1 MTTIADQI
9 LELLKADPGAEVS
22 SATICGRCGVTRT
35 AIWKWIER
43 LRESGYV
50 IEARSRHGYR
60 LVSSPDTPSQA
71 EVFHA
76 LTTKRIG
83 RDFRYR
89 EVTGSTNRDAM
100 ALISQGVP
108 EGTVVVAGEQTSG
121 RGRMTR
127 NWFSPPGK
135 NLYFSLVL
143 RPLVEFSRAA
153 SMPLV
158 VGLAVAEALASLA
171 PELDGEIRIKWPND
185 ILIGGKKICGI
196 LCELQAEEG
205 NVVAI
210 VPGIGVNVN
219 LTTDEF
225 PEELRP
231 IATAL
236 QAEAGHTF
244 SRSAV
249 LATIL
254 NRLEPLY
261 ETWMHE
267 GLVPLLPAIKR
278 RDALF
283 GRQLTIDRLGQ
294 LTTGTADGIQDDGAL
309 RLRTTD
315 GIVPI
320 YSGEA
325 HILGVATAAR

>member
-1 MTTIADQI
+1 M
-9 LELLKADPGAEVS
+9 
-22 SATICGRCGVTRT
+22 
-35 AIWKWIER
+35 
-43 LRESGYV
+43 
-50 IEARSRHGYR
+50 
-60 LVSSPDTPSQA
+60 
-71 EVFHA
+71 
-76 LTTKRIG
+76 TTKRIG
-83 RDFRYR
+83 RELRYR

-100 ALISQGVP
+100 ALIAQGVP
-108 EGTVVVAGEQTSG
+108 DGTVVVAGEQTSG

-127 NWFSPPGK
+127 HWFSPPGK

-158 VGLAVAEALASLA
+158 VGLAVAESLASLV

-219 LTTDEF
+219 LTREEF
-225 PEELRP
+225 PEDLRA

-236 QAEAGHTF
+236 QAEAGHPF

-249 LATIL
+249 LAAIL

-261 ETWMHE
+261 DTWMRE
-267 GLVPLLPAIKR
+267 GLSPLLAGIER

-283 GRQLTIDRLGQ
+283 GRQLTIDRLGH
-294 LTTGTADGIQDDGAL
+294 LTTGVAEGIQEDGAL
-309 RLRTTD
+309 RLRTAE
-315 GIVPI
+315 GLVPI

-325 HILGVATAAR
+325 HIVAR